1 METLREAVLRLEP
14 RIDLLHD
21 CLGFGRFAE
30 VTVTSDGFFL
40 ARDRGDIGFNQFLGQ
55 PSRAAL
61 DRTRKLFAMLDEHHQ
76 AEVIRTLQTSRI
88 SPSSLGISET
98 AQFSQRPRN
107 HSDKGETH
115 GQPT

>member
-1 METLREAVLRLEP
+1 METLQEAILRLEP

-40 ARDRGDIGFNQFLGQ
+40 ARDRHDIGFNQFLGG
-55 PSRAAL
+55 PSPAAIA
-61 DRTRKLFAMLDEHHQ
+61 RTRKLFARLDERHQ
-76 AEVIRTLQTSRI
+76 GEVVHLLRARNIPLRSI
-88 SPSSLGISET
+88 GISET
-98 AQFSQRPRN
+98 EPVAQ
-107 HSDKGETH
+107 GETH

>member
-40 ARDRGDIGFNQFLGQ
+40 ARDRDDIGFNRFLGA
-55 PSRAAL
+55 PSPAAVERA
-61 DRTRKLFAMLDEHHQ
+61 RRLFAQLDERHQ
-76 AEVIRTLQTSRI
+76 EEVVRALQAHGILPTSLSI
-88 SPSSLGISET
+88 FPTKPQPT
-98 AQFSQRPRN
+98 AQ
-107 HSDKGETH
+107 GEIH

>member
-40 ARDRGDIGFNQFLGQ
+40 GRARGEIAFNHFLGH
-55 PSRAAL
+55 PSPAAAERTWQVFVRLGIRHQTEVVRALLA
-61 DRTRKLFAMLDEHHQ
+61 
-76 AEVIRTLQTSRI
+76 SRI
-88 SPSSLGISET
+88 PLAAVGLIRSPERRITDARIS
-98 AQFSQRPRN
+98 R
-107 HSDKGETH
+107 
-115 GQPT
+115 